1 MYSGIT
7 SGRTLEQ
14 IVGSLHGTLEL
25 LYARQ
30 ALYSVYYISGS
41 QACVL
46 AKVVLK
52 SLIGFWNH
60 ISGNVANLLEFTVNF
75 QDIVLNI

>member
-7 SGRTLEQ
+7 SGRTLGQ
-14 IVGSLHGTLEL
+14 IFGSLHGTLEL
-25 LYARQ
+25 PHARQ

-52 SLIGFWNH
+52 SLIGFWN
-60 ISGNVANLLEFTVNF
+60 ISGNMVNLLEFTVNF